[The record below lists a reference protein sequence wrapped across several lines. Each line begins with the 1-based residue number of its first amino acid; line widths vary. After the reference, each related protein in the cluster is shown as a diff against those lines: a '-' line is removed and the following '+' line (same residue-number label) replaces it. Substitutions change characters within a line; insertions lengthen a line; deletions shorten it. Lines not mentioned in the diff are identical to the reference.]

1 MIVHQVFAIVHEE
14 IVQNIIVCD
23 NYELANQIARGT
35 YGESAVAVDCL
46 QYPCMIGGTYKDGKF
61 YGLDGNEIAYVPTQE
76 QQVQT
81 LQQVN
86 ELLYKT
92 AKLSAQNFT
101 DEQAVKV
108 PELYPVWTEGTEYQE
123 GDRVT
128 NEYGE
133 LYKAVVTHVASSS
146 DKEEI
151 GEETAITKLD
161 EEETSENT
169 ENESE
174 TETNSETSDSV
185 ADESI
190 ADTSSENDEEETD
203 TLSSLKSTVK
213 SKLQSVAS
221 AVSSTSLASETTSDS
236 VSETTKVVK
245 WIKLS

>member
-1 MIVHQVFAIVHEE
+1 MIVHQVYAIIFEE
-14 IVQNIIVCD
+14 TVQNIIVCD

-35 YGESAVAVDCL
+35 YGDSAIAVDCL

-61 YGLDGNEIAYVPTQE
+61 YDLDDNEVAYVPTQE
-76 QQVQT
+76 EQVQT
-81 LQQVN
+81 LQSVN

-108 PELYPVWTEGTEYQE
+108 PELYPTWTEGVEYQE

-133 LYKAVVTHVASSS
+133 LYKATVTHVASSS

-151 GEETAITKLD
+151 GEETAVTNSSD
-161 EEETSENT
+161 NETSESESDT
-169 ENESE
+169 DKTSE
-174 TETNSETSDSV
+174 TETET
-185 ADESI
+185 
-190 ADTSSENDEEETD
+190 TSTD
-203 TLSSLKSTVK
+203 TLSTLKSSVK
-213 SKLQSVAS
+213 SKLQS
-221 AVSSTSLASETTSDS
+221 AVSSVSTASLASGVNETT
-236 VSETTKVVK
+236 VKTTK

>member
-1 MIVHQVFAIVHEE
+1 MIVHQVYAIIFEE

-35 YGESAVAVDCL
+35 YGDSAIAVDCL

-61 YGLDGNEIAYVPTQE
+61 YDLEGNEVAYVPTQE
-76 QQVQT
+76 EQVQT
-81 LQQVN
+81 LQNVN

-108 PELYPVWTEGTEYQE
+108 PELYPIWTEGVEYQE

-133 LYKAVVTHVASSS
+133 LYKATVTHVASSS

-151 GEETAITKLD
+151 GEETAVTDLSD
-161 EEETSENT
+161 SET
-169 ENESE
+169 SE
-174 TETNSETSDSV
+174 TETET
-185 ADESI
+185 
-190 ADTSSENDEEETD
+190 TSTD
-203 TLSSLKSTVK
+203 TLSALKSSVK
-213 SKLQSVAS
+213 SKLQS
-221 AVSSTSLASETTSDS
+221 AVSSVSTTSLVSE
-236 VSETTKVVK
+236 VSETTTKTTK

>member
-133 LYKAVVTHVASSS
+133 LYKAVVTHVASSL

-151 GEETAITKLD
+151 GEETAVTKLD
-161 EEETSENT
+161 EEETEETSENT
-169 ENESE
+169 ESES
-174 TETNSETSDSV
+174 ETNSETNDDETSDSV
-185 ADESI
+185 T
-190 ADTSSENDEEETD
+190 DTSSESDESD

-213 SKLQSVAS
+213 FKLQSVAS
-221 AVSSTSLASETTSDS
+221 AVSSTNLASETTSDS
-236 VSETTKVVK
+236 VSETTKVSK

>member
-1 MIVHQVFAIVHEE
+1 MIVHQVYAIVFEE

-35 YGESAVAVDCL
+35 YGDSAVAVDCL

-61 YGLDGNEIAYVPTQE
+61 YDLQGNEVAYVPTQE
-76 QQVQT
+76 EQVQT
-81 LQQVN
+81 LQNVN

-108 PELYPVWTEGTEYQE
+108 PELYPIWTEGVEYQE

-133 LYKAVVTHVASSS
+133 LYKATVTHVASSS

-151 GEETAITKLD
+151 GEETAVTD
-161 EEETSENT
+161 SSDNETSGSKTIEI
-169 ENESE
+169 SE
-174 TETNSETSDSV
+174 TETET
-185 ADESI
+185 
-190 ADTSSENDEEETD
+190 TSTD
-203 TLSSLKSTVK
+203 TLSTLKSSVK
-213 SKLQSVAS
+213 SKLQSAVNSVS
-221 AVSSTSLASETTSDS
+221 AVSLASETDET
-236 VSETTKVVK
+236 TTKVTK